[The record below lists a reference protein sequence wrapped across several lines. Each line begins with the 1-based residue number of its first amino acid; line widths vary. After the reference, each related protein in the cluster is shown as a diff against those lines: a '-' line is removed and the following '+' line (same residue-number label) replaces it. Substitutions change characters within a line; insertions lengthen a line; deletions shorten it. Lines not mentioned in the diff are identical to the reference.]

1 MSTESG
7 QTPRLSSWYAHPPS
21 FSSHQA
27 LILPQKMWHGFYHD
41 GNTFAQNTDYTAEA
55 HEVYEY
61 FNTDAY
67 LADPVIWDG
76 IAKKAS
82 NTGKKTEP
90 FVHFF
95 DTNGILQHNDI
106 SPLWHP
112 TDVAQIKVASH
123 LMQWI
128 KLRFGWEM
136 EARGP
141 E

>member
-1 MSTESG
+1 M
-7 QTPRLSSWYAHPPS
+7 PNAPLSNHRVLTW
-21 FSSHQA
+21 
-27 LILPQKMWHGFYHD
+27 PQKMWLGFYQD
-41 GNTFAQNTDYTAEA
+41 GNTYSQRTTYTAEA
-55 HEVYEY
+55 RQVYEY
-61 FNTDAY
+61 FNTDIY
-67 LADPVIWDG
+67 LSNPVIWDG

-82 NTGKKTEP
+82 NTGKKTKP

-95 DTNGILQHNDI
+95 DTDGILQHNDI
-106 SPLWHP
+106 SPKFHP

-128 KLRFGWEM
+128 KLTFGWEM

>member
-1 MSTESG
+1 
-7 QTPRLSSWYAHPPS
+7 
-21 FSSHQA
+21 
-27 LILPQKMWHGFYHD
+27 MWHGFYLD
-41 GNTFAQNTDYTAEA
+41 GNTYSQNTDYTTEA
-55 HEVYEY
+55 YQVYEY

-76 IAKKAS
+76 ITKEAS
-82 NTGKKTEP
+82 NTGKKMEP

-95 DTNGILQHNDI
+95 DTDGILQYNDI
-106 SPLWHP
+106 SPMWHP

-123 LMQWI
+123 LIQWI